1 MDASTKTRLT
11 NEFRKHATQMVD
23 IEYIAKMMSDGMD
36 TDIKQGDL
44 VIGTNYYEQSLFR
57 VADLKKHGVHYA
69 PGDEPP
75 NPYEEWVRDNADSR
89 CSGIKVKAPKSDD
102 SIKEMRV
109 KVEKLNML
117 GWNERTQSFPKFPGS
132 NNIIFRQV
140 EKSFAEEHRSDLY
153 YFERIKDEKPSKWL
167 SAENIEY
174 ARVSWLTLSRLAD
187 IPPFVCYWN
196 DKYGFLVKREVNM
209 TPIILKSKAP
219 SILKTTNIVN
229 EVKKEAERQVGI
241 MTAHLEK
248 RETGS
253 HFKEEIVMKS
263 QHPDRMEAL
272 LETYG
277 MEGMEATFDPSV
289 EGTGKTRTG

>member
-11 NEFRKHATQMVD
+11 NEFRKRATQMVD
-23 IEYIAKMMSDGMD
+23 IEYIAKMMSEGMD

-57 VADLKKHGVHYA
+57 VADLKKSS
-69 PGDEPP
+69 

-117 GWNERTQSFPKFPGS
+117 SWDESTQTFPKFSGS

-140 EKSFAEEHRSDLY
+140 EKSFAEEHRSDWY

-167 SAENIEY
+167 SAEDIEY
-174 ARVSWLTLSRLAD
+174 ARASCLTLSRLAD
-187 IPPFVCYWN
+187 IPPFLCYWN

-209 TPIILKSKAP
+209 TPIILKSTNP
-219 SILKTTNIVN
+219 SILKTTDIRI

-241 MTAHLEK
+241 MTAHLDK

-272 LETYG
+272 IETYG

-289 EGTGKTRTG
+289 EGTGKAP